1 MMVTLACRLS
11 RTGGRALGW
20 MMTAA
25 ALYSMGT
32 PANAQTAPGVT
43 LACPSPTSSGVT
55 ANLSTAAGTWET
67 SGDGGAWVSAAAYQ
81 HPAWTSTPPA
91 IWIGAVT
98 GTSFT
103 AVDYRVM
110 VNAADP
116 YIDLASA
123 TVTYNYRVD
132 NTVSGVTFNSAALTS
147 SPSTTYNS
155 ASPYSSASQ
164 SVPLT
169 RDANNVLT
177 FHTTNAGN
185 PWGLVAN
192 VTLTYNCVPP
202 VVAPVPADAPWA
214 LLSLSGLML
223 AAVGFAARRRRRH

>member
-1 MMVTLACRLS
+1 MTSSSFSRLAWSSKAGRGAAVAAFVLMSASAAMAQAVTLS
-11 RTGGRALGW
+11 
-20 MMTAA
+20 
-25 ALYSMGT
+25 
-32 PANAQTAPGVT
+32 
-43 LACPSPTSSGVT
+43 CPTPTSTGVT

-98 GTSFT
+98 GASFT

-147 SPSTTYNS
+147 SPSTTFNS

-164 SVPLT
+164 SVPSL
-169 RDANNVLT
+169 AS
-177 FHTTNAGN
+177 
-185 PWGLVAN
+185 
-192 VTLTYNCVPP
+192 VP
-202 VVAPVPADAPWA
+202 
-214 LLSLSGLML
+214 STS
-223 AAVGFAARRRRRH
+223 R

>member
-1 MMVTLACRLS
+1 MTSSSFSRLAWSSKAGRGAAVAAFVLMSASAAMAQAVTLS
-11 RTGGRALGW
+11 
-20 MMTAA
+20 
-25 ALYSMGT
+25 
-32 PANAQTAPGVT
+32 
-43 LACPSPTSSGVT
+43 CPTPTSTGVT

-98 GTSFT
+98 GARFT

-147 SPSTTYNS
+147 SPSTTFNS

-223 AAVGFAARRRRRH
+223 AAVGFAARRLRRN